1 MIRPRVI
8 VSRAMEAALVVV
20 GLAVLWAGDP
30 NDWLAVWDVLAAV
43 YVVIWA
49 VETRHRDV
57 RAQVLVHSVLGFFYN
72 AAVIGVAV
80 GVVTG
85 GR

>member
-1 MIRPRVI
+1 MIRPKVI
-8 VSRAMEAALVVV
+8 LSRAMEAGLVVV

-30 NDWLAVWDVLAAV
+30 NDWLVVWDV
-43 YVVIWA
+43 
-49 VETRHRDV
+49 
-57 RAQVLVHSVLGFFYN
+57 YN